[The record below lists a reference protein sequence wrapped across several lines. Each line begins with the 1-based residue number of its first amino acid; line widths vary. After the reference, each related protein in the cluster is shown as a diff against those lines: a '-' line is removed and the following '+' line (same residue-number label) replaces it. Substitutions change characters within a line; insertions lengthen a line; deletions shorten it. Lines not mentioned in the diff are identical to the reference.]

1 MAATYVKVPTS
12 IPSTRRSARI
22 TSVVAGDQVDIESIL
37 GRPARGVKIITGA
50 GTDTITFKLNNLV
63 HMVKRNEVGCD
74 ETIKVWNSGTAY
86 DTFSVTGSTEHV
98 TQDGLLVHSIEIVS
112 LTGPANIEL
121 VVW

>member
-12 IPSTRRSARI
+12 IPSNRRSARI
-22 TSVVAGDQVDIESIL
+22 TSVVAGDQINIEEIL
-37 GRPARGVKIITGA
+37 GRPARGVKIITGTT
-50 GTDTITFKLNNLV
+50 TDTITFKLNNLV
-63 HMVKRNEVGCD
+63 HIVKRNEVGVD
-74 ETIKVWNSGTAY
+74 ETIKVWNSGPAY

-98 TQDGLLVHSIEIVS
+98 TQEYLLVHAIEIVS